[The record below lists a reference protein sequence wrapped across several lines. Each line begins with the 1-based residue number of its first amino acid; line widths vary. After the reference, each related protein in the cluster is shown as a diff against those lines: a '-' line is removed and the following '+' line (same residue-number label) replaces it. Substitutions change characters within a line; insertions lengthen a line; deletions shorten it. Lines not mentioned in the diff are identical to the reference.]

1 MPSRHRREFLDIN
14 PYMRDISQDFVAM
27 LVGRITNT
35 IDENNN
41 IFSEWLYFSIR
52 ETLKGHCLFQCCP

>member
-1 MPSRHRREFLDIN
+1 MHATHRREFLDIN
-14 PYMRDISQDFVAM
+14 PYMSDISQNLVTM
-27 LVGRITNT
+27 LVGRIANT
-35 IDENNN
+35 VDENKS